1 MTSKATSTRL
11 TVGLP
16 VYNGD
21 ACVTDAIES
30 AIAQTFTDW
39 QMIICDNASTDRTGD
54 ICREFAAR
62 DSQIRYLRN
71 DENIGLTRNFNKA
84 FELSDSEYFKWLAHD
99 DICLPKFFERC
110 IEALDANPTA
120 AMAYPLG
127 SAIDGNG
134 TVLDRYVWTKPQ
146 RYQQPSPAER
156 FQALTTDF
164 DRLNRVGTQ
173 HPGIYFFGVMRSSL
187 LRRTRLQMSHM
198 WSDISMLAELAL
210 EGPFIEVPEV
220 LSLMRVEIPHATAM
234 MLQGNLQG
242 WQEILDPRYA
252 TKFGTLTSRYRR
264 YWEYFVSVG
273 RSDLELSAKARLMG
287 SCTTL
292 VARRAY
298 EAATR
303 R

>member
-1 MTSKATSTRL
+1 MTSKATSARL

-21 ACVTDAIES
+21 ACVADAIES

-62 DSQIRYLRN
+62 DPRIHYLRN
-71 DENIGLTRNFNKA
+71 DENIGLTRNFNKT
-84 FELSDSEYFKWLAHD
+84 FELSNSEYFKWLAHD

-110 IEALDANPTA
+110 IETLDANPTA

-134 TVLDRYVWTKPQ
+134 KVLDRYVWEPQ
-146 RYQQPSPAER
+146 RYDQPTATER
-156 FQALTTDF
+156 FKTLVTDF
-164 DRLNRVGTQ
+164 DRLNRTGKQ

-187 LRRTRLQMSHM
+187 LGNTRLEMSHM

-220 LSLMRVEIPHATAM
+220 LSLMRVEIAHATAM
-234 MLQGNLQG
+234 MHQGNLQG

-252 TKFGTLTSRYRR
+252 TKFGTLVSRYRR
-264 YWEYFVSVG
+264 YWEYFVSVA
-273 RSDLELSAKARLMG
+273 RSNVELSAKARLMG
-287 SCTTL
+287 FCTTL

-298 EAATR
+298 DLAFR